1 MTDTG
6 HISQDDL
13 ALYALQ
19 TLSHN
24 ESAAVREHLSGCAV
38 CQSELARLRGDLA
51 MVAISVDQHPLPAGA
66 QERFARRIA
75 DEFRENRP
83 AAECAE
89 AVTTDRSPAF
99 RGAAGLFQ
107 PDAAGNGSVVLPPIP
122 QGIEAKAFGVTL
134 EDAAGSKTPTAPIL
148 LAGAVRENGA

>member
-1 MTDTG
+1 MTETV

-24 ESAAVREHLSGCAV
+24 ESAAVREHLSGCDV
-38 CQSELARLRGDLA
+38 CQTELARLRGDLA

-66 QERFARRIA
+66 RERFARRIA

-83 AAECAE
+83 AAERAE
-89 AVTTDRSPAF
+89 PVAIDRTPAF
-99 RGAAGLFQ
+99 RGAAWTGC
-107 PDAAGNGSVVLPPIP
+107 
-122 QGIEAKAFGVTL
+122 
-134 EDAAGSKTPTAPIL
+134 
-148 LAGAVRENGA
+148 R